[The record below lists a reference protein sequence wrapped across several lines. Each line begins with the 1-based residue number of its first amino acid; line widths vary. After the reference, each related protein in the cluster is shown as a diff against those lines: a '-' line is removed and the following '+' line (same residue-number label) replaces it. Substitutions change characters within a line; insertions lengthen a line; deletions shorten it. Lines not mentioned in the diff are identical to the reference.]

1 MNAYLASRQT
11 KDKSECTHTRIG
23 NPEHNVY
30 GGCYHIPDLSTFYPV
45 YVNHV
50 FTEGHDEHLTEKQLE
65 CGPLGIDL
73 DFRYD
78 EAKRM
83 YTHDHI
89 LDFID
94 ILLEELHKLFNI
106 HENFPIYVFEKDRIN
121 VLPTM
126 IKDGIHFIVGINL
139 DHTSKAMLRNR
150 ILKKM
155 TIWKDLHLINDWD
168 SVIDENVFK
177 GLTAWQLYGSKKPG
191 HEAYKLTT
199 TYTCEHVQESYE
211 IHSSGDRFPVEKE
224 FYKLSIRNIQNET
237 PTLKDEYKQEYE
249 QSKTRKRLR
258 VVNDAPLGE
267 CSTPNAVTKE
277 LERLFNSLNVSEYMI
292 QEAHLYAMCLPEKYY
307 NDYDKWIRVG
317 WALKNTDVRLFP
329 SWIKFSSQSSK
340 FNYADIPSLKQKW
353 DSWSYTNE
361 MLTLRSIMFWARV
374 ENPEEYDKI
383 KEKSVDMALEEAI
396 RDTCT
401 EFDIATILYH
411 LYKDSYV
418 CVDIKSTR
426 WFQYNNQKWEE
437 TDSGTELR
445 KQITSIKGLFGIFAK
460 KLYQV
465 GQLVQ
470 ALSATPEDERYKPLE
485 KKKNKIHGIM
495 VNMLKKNAS
504 KIMIDCSH
512 IFYVKDFLELL
523 DSKNHLMCFTNGVV
537 DFSTNTFRNGI
548 PEDYLYKC
556 TKIPYLPFEEAN
568 PVIVQEV
575 TTFMEQ
581 LFPDEELRN
590 YMWDHAASV
599 LIGKNSN
606 QTFNIYIGGGRNGKS
621 KFVELMTS
629 ILGDYKAT
637 VPLTLIT
644 CKRTSVGSVS
654 PEVANLKG
662 IRYAVMQESS
672 VHDKINE
679 GPMKELTGGDAIQ
692 CRALYKAPITFIP
705 QFKLVMATNNLPDM
719 DGKDEGTWRRI
730 RACEFKSYFTETP
743 TASKYQYQVDK
754 NLDEK
759 FDSWKPVF
767 MSMLVKRAFITKGNV
782 TDCKMVMVS
791 SEKYRKDQD
800 YLSCFIKDCI
810 VLNASSFILSRD
822 VVSRFEEWWKLL
834 YGKNN
839 LPKGKELMDYMN
851 RVYSNSP
858 SVTKKGTVWFGLQ
871 FVQEDEPVD
880 LI

>member
-23 NPEHNVY
+23 NPEYNVY
-30 GGCYHIPDLSTFYPV
+30 GGCYHIPDLASFYPV

-83 YTHDHI
+83 YTHEHI

-106 HENFPIYVFEKDRIN
+106 HENFPIYVFEKDSIN

-277 LERLFNSLNVSEYMI
+277 LDRLFHSLNVSEYMI

-445 KQITSIKGLFGIFAK
+445 KQITNIKGLFGIFAK

-548 PEDYLYKC
+548 PEDYMYKC
-556 TKIPYLPFEEAN
+556 TKIPYIPFEEAN
-568 PVIVQEV
+568 PVVVQEV

-810 VLNASSFILSRD
+810 VLNASSFILSKD

-858 SVTKKGTVWFGLQ
+858 SVTKKGSVWFGLQ

>member
-1 MNAYLASRQT
+1 
-11 KDKSECTHTRIG
+11 
-23 NPEHNVY
+23 
-30 GGCYHIPDLSTFYPV
+30 
-45 YVNHV
+45 
-50 FTEGHDEHLTEKQLE
+50 
-65 CGPLGIDL
+65 
-73 DFRYD
+73 
-78 EAKRM
+78 
-83 YTHDHI
+83 
-89 LDFID
+89 
-94 ILLEELHKLFNI
+94 
-106 HENFPIYVFEKDRIN
+106 
-121 VLPTM
+121 
-126 IKDGIHFIVGINL
+126 
-139 DHTSKAMLRNR
+139 
-150 ILKKM
+150 
-155 TIWKDLHLINDWD
+155 
-168 SVIDENVFK
+168 
-177 GLTAWQLYGSKKPG
+177 
-191 HEAYKLTT
+191 
-199 TYTCEHVQESYE
+199 
-211 IHSSGDRFPVEKE
+211 
-224 FYKLSIRNIQNET
+224 
-237 PTLKDEYKQEYE
+237 
-249 QSKTRKRLR
+249 
-258 VVNDAPLGE
+258 
-267 CSTPNAVTKE
+267 
-277 LERLFNSLNVSEYMI
+277 
-292 QEAHLYAMCLPEKYY
+292 
-307 NDYDKWIRVG
+307 
-317 WALKNTDVRLFP
+317 
-329 SWIKFSSQSSK
+329 
-340 FNYADIPSLKQKW
+340 
-353 DSWSYTNE
+353 
-361 MLTLRSIMFWARV
+361 
-374 ENPEEYDKI
+374 
-383 KEKSVDMALEEAI
+383 
-396 RDTCT
+396 
-401 EFDIATILYH
+401 
-411 LYKDSYV
+411 
-418 CVDIKSTR
+418 
-426 WFQYNNQKWEE
+426 
-437 TDSGTELR
+437 
-445 KQITSIKGLFGIFAK
+445 
-460 KLYQV
+460 
-465 GQLVQ
+465 
-470 ALSATPEDERYKPLE
+470 
-485 KKKNKIHGIM
+485 
-495 VNMLKKNAS
+495 
-504 KIMIDCSH
+504 MIDCSH

-548 PEDYLYKC
+548 PEDYMFKC
-556 TKIPYLPFEEAN
+556 TKIPYIPLEDAN

-637 VPLTLIT
+637 VPITLIT

-743 TASKYQYQVDK
+743 TTSKYQYQVDK

-759 FDSWKPVF
+759 FESWKPVF

-810 VLNASSFILSRD
+810 VVNASGFILSKD
-822 VVSRFEEWWKLL
+822 VVSKFEEWWKLL

-851 RVYSNSP
+851 RIYSNSP
-858 SVTKKGTVWFGLQ
+858 SVTKKGSVWFGLQ
-871 FVQEDEPVD
+871 FVVEDEPVD